1 MTGEKAPA
9 GGQIRRL
16 RPEDVPAAAA
26 LEQEIF
32 GTPWSEALILDAVE
46 KALDSEKKQNGSG
59 KTLPLAYGAYG
70 IFIEEELAG
79 YLFCMAVAGEGELH
93 RIAVRPDRRR
103 KGAAAALMETFFQW
117 LREVGAGAATLE
129 VRAGNSAAA
138 ALYRRFGF
146 REEGVRKAYYQNPTE
161 DALIF
166 WCHQFPLSNSE
177 NKIIIA
183 L

>member
-1 MTGEKAPA
+1 MTGEKAPT

-59 KTLPLAYGAYG
+59 KSLPLAYGAYG

-177 NKIIIA
+177 K
-183 L
+183 